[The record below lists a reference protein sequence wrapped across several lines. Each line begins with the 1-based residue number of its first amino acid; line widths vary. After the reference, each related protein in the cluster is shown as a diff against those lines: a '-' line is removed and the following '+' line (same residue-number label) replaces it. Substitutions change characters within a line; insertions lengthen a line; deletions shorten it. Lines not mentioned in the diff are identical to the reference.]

1 MGCWENT
8 RKACKSLASTRN
20 SFLVFS
26 QHPKWVITPVNPLK
40 VWSIAKKSKDVPLL
54 KKIFFQFIFLIF
66 GFYVILYSCTITR
79 WSERRK
85 YVSSWLTL
93 SFAGK
98 DLSMFPLIIL
108 IVKRG
113 NKQNVITNNATLFLI
128 LMVNWLI
135 GHSEPPEASVF
146 KARLSAKLMNRLW
159 FFILIEWSKT
169 HYHKQKVCTL
179 PRFGNESFNWNSR
192 KWPWFGLFFRT
203 LTAYIKQREKWRL
216 KAIIREL
223 IPISRRM
230 FETTQ
235 ETGALWML
243 RLLQRT
249 KTSIRW
255 PTRTTTI
262 WKFSF
267 IWII

>member
-1 MGCWENT
+1 MITHLGCWENT
-8 RKACKSLASTRN
+8 RKACKSLASTRD

-40 VWSIAKKSKDVPLL
+40 VWSIAKKSKDIPLL
-54 KKIFFQFIFLIF
+54 KKIIFQFIFLIF
-66 GFYVILYSCTITR
+66 GFYVILYSYTITR

-135 GHSEPPEASVF
+135 GHFWAARGLCFQSEAQCKANEQIMVF
-146 KARLSAKLMNRLW
+146 YSHW
-159 FFILIEWSKT
+159 VE
-169 HYHKQKVCTL
+169 
-179 PRFGNESFNWNSR
+179 
-192 KWPWFGLFFRT
+192 
-203 LTAYIKQREKWRL
+203 
-216 KAIIREL
+216 
-223 IPISRRM
+223 
-230 FETTQ
+230 
-235 ETGALWML
+235 
-243 RLLQRT
+243 
-249 KTSIRW
+249 
-255 PTRTTTI
+255 
-262 WKFSF
+262 
-267 IWII
+267 